1 MPLDARLSRREADT
15 LIGYVTH
22 ELGHALFTDFAC
34 YDASVT
40 LGLHNLVN
48 GLEDIRCEA
57 KLCAHGGSIGN
68 ARELL
73 EILTEYTTLKALGN
87 GWSHLNPAALP
98 FTLYQVGAI
107 EILGYNV
114 PSMPALVFPEPLAGI
129 IRETMA
135 RVRQAKNTSDVLAI
149 AQWLMTA
156 LPAMPP
162 MPSNPAPCLTR
173 AKTLPA
179 GCPSRRRTRSPHFPE
194 GGRHGAGRR
203 RRHDR
208 RCRFRN
214 GRRQGERRRRQGER
228 RRRRRHAPQARKTR
242 AKNPLRSPPRAFR
255 RPLAMLPPRKAK
267 SPPATTLARLRK
279 ARAETTN
286 GTRPMQRRKTRK

>member
-1 MPLDARLSRREADT
+1 MTTKEMKAALASSTATPIAAYGATVTVAEIYHAAKETCSRLYVACGGNPNEAWNVNPHPSTAAIKRNRNAWGHDSWDLFMPAMPLDARLSRREADT
-15 LIGYVTH
+15 LVGYVTH

-73 EILTEYTTLKALGN
+73 ETLTEYTTLKALSN

-129 IRETMA
+129 VRETMA
-135 RVRQAKNTSDVLAI
+135 RVRRAKNTGDVLAI

-162 MPSNPAPCLTR
+162 MPRTRRPRLTR

-179 GCPSRRRTRSPHFPE
+179 GCPSRRRMRSPHPPTT
-194 GGRHGAGRR
+194 R
-203 RRHDR
+203 
-208 RCRFRN
+208 
-214 GRRQGERRRRQGER
+214 
-228 RRRRRHAPQARKTR
+228 R
-242 AKNPLRSPPRAFR
+242 AK
-255 RPLAMLPPRKAK
+255 
-267 SPPATTLARLRK
+267 ATT
-279 ARAETTN
+279 T
-286 GTRPMQRRKTRK
+286 